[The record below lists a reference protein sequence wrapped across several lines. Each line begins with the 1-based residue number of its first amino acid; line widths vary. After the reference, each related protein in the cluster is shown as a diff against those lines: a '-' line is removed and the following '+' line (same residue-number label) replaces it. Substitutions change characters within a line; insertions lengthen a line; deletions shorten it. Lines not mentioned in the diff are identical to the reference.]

1 MRYLC
6 VAAILLASGAASAQT
21 AVNGLAPSFQWTAAS
36 GSPAL
41 YEVWVKRG
49 AAAFLREQDVTG
61 TQATLAAG
69 VAGQVVQVQVIA
81 CALAKE
87 YCGGVSLPSDP
98 VKLSPP
104 IGTPGKPT
112 WFQIL
117 VQWFMSLMNKPT

>member
-1 MRYLC
+1 MKYLAL
-6 VAAILLASGAASAQT
+6 AAILLASGAASAQQ

-49 AAAFLREQDVTG
+49 AAAFLREQDVPG

-69 VAGQVVQVQVIA
+69 VAGQVVQVQVMA

-87 YCGGVSLPSDP
+87 YCGPMSLASDAI
-98 VKLSPP
+98 KLSPP

-112 WFQIL
+112 WFQLL
-117 VQWFMSLMNKPT
+117 VLWLRGLLGNAA